1 MMCEKCGQKEATVFV
16 TANSTNKEYYICSDC
31 AKERQL
37 SESLGLLSSIN
48 DTKICTCKTS
58 LQEIKES
65 GFVGCSKCYE
75 TFKEELLPII
85 SSLHGHLVHKGKKM
99 LSKAENLKIQIEKA
113 KQNKFFSLAEK
124 LEKELL
130 QLREGG
136 MLWVVMITLWFH
148 QECDLQETFLF

>member
-1 MMCEKCGQKEATVFV
+1 MKCEKCGVSEATTFV
-16 TANSTNKEYYICSDC
+16 RTTDKEYYICSDC

-37 SESLGLLSSIN
+37 GENLGLLSST
-48 DTKICTCKTS
+48 DTKVCVCKTS

-75 TFKEELLPII
+75 TFKDELLPII

-99 LSKAENLKIQIEKA
+99 LSKVDNLKMQIEKA

-130 QLREGG
+130 ELEGG
-136 MLWVVMITLWFH
+136 L
-148 QECDLQETFLF
+148 